1 MKNGIGHWQGLGPMP
16 RRRVGV
22 ARHGAAVALV
32 AWLCTLATVAGATQ
46 DDFTLPDMDGQLH
59 SLSDYRGKW
68 VLVNYWA
75 TWCPPCLE
83 ELPELE
89 IFHSNAEGRAVV
101 LGVNMEAIEKPAL
114 RAFVE
119 GQFLSF
125 PILIAT
131 ASPRREQLI
140 GPVDAMPTSYLVT
153 PEGEVVARQVGQVTA
168 EAITGFIERYEKA
181 HPGGRQ

>member
-1 MKNGIGHWQGLGPMP
+1 MSGIKTLFVRWRPSVAPFLIACSLVIG
-16 RRRVGV
+16 GV
-22 ARHGAAVALV
+22 ARAA
-32 AWLCTLATVAGATQ
+32 
-46 DDFTLPDMDGQLH
+46 DDFTLPGLDGQQH

-89 IFHSNAEGRAVV
+89 VFHNGAAGKAMV
-101 LGVNMEAIEKPAL
+101 LGVNMEAIERPAL

-119 GQFLSF
+119 EQFLSY

-131 ASPRREQLI
+131 EQPSREQLL
-140 GPVDAMPTSYLVT
+140 GPVEGLPTSYLVT
-153 PEGEVVARQVGQVTA
+153 PEGEVVARQVGPITA
-168 EAITGFIERYEKA
+168 EAIHAFIERFENKK
-181 HPGGRQ
+181 GEGKE

>member
-1 MKNGIGHWQGLGPMP
+1 MSRSTDRFFPSRWVLVLLAGLLGAGVKANTQG
-16 RRRVGV
+16 
-22 ARHGAAVALV
+22 
-32 AWLCTLATVAGATQ
+32 
-46 DDFTLPDMDGQLH
+46 DDFTLPDMQGRSH

-89 IFHSNAEGRAVV
+89 VFHSGAGGKAVV
-101 LGVNMEAIEKPAL
+101 LGVNMETIGEKRL
-114 RAFVE
+114 RDFVE

-131 ASPRREQLI
+131 EHPRPDQLI
-140 GPVDAMPTSYLVT
+140 GPVEGLPTSYLVT
-153 PEGEVVARQVGQVTA
+153 PEGKVVARQVGQITA
-168 EAITGFIERYEKA
+168 DAIEGFIERYESD
-181 HPGGRQ
+181 HPGGSD